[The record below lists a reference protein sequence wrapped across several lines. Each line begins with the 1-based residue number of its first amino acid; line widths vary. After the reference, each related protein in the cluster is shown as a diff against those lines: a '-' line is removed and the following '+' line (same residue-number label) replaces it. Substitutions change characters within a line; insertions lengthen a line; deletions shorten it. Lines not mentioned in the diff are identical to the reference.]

1 MVTASTNRKPQSQK
15 EYWERTQL
23 THRRN
28 PAHPVI
34 KSFALSKI
42 RQIRKFV
49 DLDETTRLLDVGAGN
64 GFFSFYLDQIC
75 KVTATDLSETMISM
89 NPVKK
94 KMVMDAASLT
104 FEDNSFDVVFACSLL
119 HHVSEPADVIGEMKR
134 VSSKTVIL
142 IEPNRTNPLVY
153 LFCLCV
159 REERAALKFSLS
171 YVKELLLKSGLKV
184 VKALSHGIIAPNK
197 TPEFLLPIIRFFD
210 VKIPFL
216 GFDNI
221 FICEK

>member
-1 MVTASTNRKPQSQK
+1 MVSASTNRKPQSQK
-15 EYWERTQL
+15 EYWERIQL

-42 RQIRKFV
+42 RQIRRFV
-49 DLDETTRLLDVGAGN
+49 DLDETTRLLEVGAGN

-75 KVTATDLSETMISM
+75 NVTATDLSKTMISM

-104 FEDNSFDVVFACSLL
+104 FEDNSFE
-119 HHVSEPADVIGEMKR
+119 VSC
-134 VSSKTVIL
+134 KTVVL

-153 LFCLCV
+153 LFCSAV
-159 REERAALKFSLS
+159 KEERGALKFSLS
-171 YVKELLLKSGLKV
+171 YVKKLLLKSDLNV
-184 VKALSHGIIAPNK
+184 IKALSHGIIAPNK
-197 TPEFLLPIIRFFD
+197 MPEFLLPIIRFFD

-216 GFDNI
+216 GLDNI